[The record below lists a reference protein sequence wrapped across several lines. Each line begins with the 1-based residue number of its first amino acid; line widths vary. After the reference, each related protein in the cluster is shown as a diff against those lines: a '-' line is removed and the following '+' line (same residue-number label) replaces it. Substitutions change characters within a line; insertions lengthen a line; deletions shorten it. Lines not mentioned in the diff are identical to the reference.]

1 MRRLVRLE
9 PAEPTIFSESRCRTR
24 KAPAIDGFGVR
35 LSKPGKGSSC
45 SITQCGNCGGEVKV
59 FVSPRRNPHS
69 NKLGRAVSMK
79 DHDLCRRCWRR
90 VMQKQRKEGVI
101 ILPLSM
107 FIGGD
112 KIATSVADIKSGCIA
127 ERSLVTSMM
136 IEQISFGYRRK
147 SLKENLG
154 TCYERSLGLL
164 DKFFGKPGVL
174 IDYFECHI
182 AKFTSSH
189 D

>member
-1 MRRLVRLE
+1 MRRLVKYD
-9 PAEPTIFSESRCRTR
+9 PAEAAILSKSQRSTR
-24 KAPAIDGFGVR
+24 KAPAIDGFGVS

-90 VMQKQRKEGVI
+90 VMQQQRKEGVT

-107 FIGGD
+107 FIGGT
-112 KIATSVADIKSGCIA
+112 KLRPRLLISSPG
-127 ERSLVTSMM
+127 SLPREAS
-136 IEQISFGYRRK
+136 
-147 SLKENLG
+147 
-154 TCYERSLGLL
+154 
-164 DKFFGKPGVL
+164 
-174 IDYFECHI
+174 
-182 AKFTSSH
+182 
-189 D
+189 

>member
-1 MRRLVRLE
+1 MAEDHRLYVSRRNPMRRLVRLE

-90 VMQKQRKEGVI
+90 VMQQQRKEGVI

-107 FIGGD
+107 FIGGT
-112 KIATSVADIKSGCIA
+112 KL
-127 ERSLVTSMM
+127 RPRLL
-136 IEQISFGYRRK
+136 IS
-147 SLKENLG
+147 N
-154 TCYERSLGLL
+154 
-164 DKFFGKPGVL
+164 PGAL
-174 IDYFECHI
+174 PRE
-182 AKFTSSH
+182 AS
-189 D
+189 